1 MPRVSPGS
9 NDSSLQE
16 FVERGEPEPVLLLL
30 VVDMRLHTLIERT
43 KEIHVEPAS
52 ETLLLKQGL
61 VIIRVWERHWE
72 STALIQWQML
82 GCQ

>member
-1 MPRVSPGS
+1 MSPGS

-16 FVERGEPEPVLLLL
+16 FVERGKLKPVVLLL
-30 VVDMRLHTLIERT
+30 VVNMRLHTLIERT

-61 VIIRVWERHWE
+61 VIRCAWE
-72 STALIQWQML
+72 S
-82 GCQ
+82 

>member
-1 MPRVSPGS
+1 MSPGS

-16 FVERGEPEPVLLLL
+16 FVERGELEPVLLLL
-30 VVDMRLHTLIERT
+30 IVDKRLHALIERT

-61 VIIRVWERHWE
+61 VIRRVWERQLE
-72 STALIQWQML
+72 RTALIQWQML